1 LARSERDLTLE
12 REVVRIVIVDSLVKE
27 LVAVGGVD
35 KTQL

>member
-27 LVAVGGVD
+27 LVGGVD